1 MSHEHSPVRSSTRI
15 CVALALGVVAAG
27 CRAAPQTGLD
37 PGALPFALDSSRTTQ
52 VADGAAHH
60 FFYAREGPW
69 AVHVLEARTDRCWV
83 PVALKSSGGAV
94 GRATTSALVREAAAH
109 EPVAGAVNADFFLFT
124 PPGVPVGL
132 MVADGQV
139 IAGPIAQPAFAVDSS
154 GRVHIARFEMRG
166 HIESGGVRHPITEWN
181 RAAAKGVALFD
192 RGWGASTDTASG
204 ILEIGLEGH
213 GAYRVSRTDT
223 ATAGIGIPAA
233 GAVLRLGRDA
243 PAPLQEA
250 MRSLEAGDSVRI
262 SVSLAPFH
270 PRDAVGGRPVLV
282 SRGVVAARLDT
293 VGRQGFAMGRHPR
306 TAAGLTRDGQRLL
319 LVTVDGRQAPYSD
332 GMSLPE
338 LASLMLA
345 LGAWEAVNLDGGG
358 STAMVISEGSG
369 GFRLANRPSDGGG
382 ERAVGNAVAL
392 ARRCRP

>member
-1 MSHEHSPVRSSTRI
+1 MSHERSPVRSSIRT
-15 CVALALGVVAAG
+15 CVALAVLAAG

-37 PGALPFALDSSRTTQ
+37 PGALPFALDSSRTSQ
-52 VADGAAHH
+52 VADGASHH
-60 FFYAREGPW
+60 FFYSREGPW
-69 AVHVLEARTDRCWV
+69 AIHVLEARTDRCWV

-109 EPVAGAVNADFFLFT
+109 EPLAGAVNADFFLFS

-132 MVADGQV
+132 MVANGNL
-139 IAGPIAQPAFAVDSS
+139 IGGPIAQPAFAADSS
-154 GRVHIARFEMRG
+154 GRAHIAQFETRG
-166 HIESGGVRHPITEWN
+166 HIESRGVRYPIAGWN
-181 RAAAKGVALFD
+181 RVAPNGVALFD
-192 RGWGASTDTASG
+192 RGWGTATDTASG
-204 ILEIGLEGH
+204 VLEIGMEGH
-213 GAYRVSRTDT
+213 GTYRVARIDT
-223 ATAGIGIPAA
+223 TAAGIAISATS
-233 GAVLRLGRDA
+233 AVLRVGRNA
-243 PAPLQEA
+243 PPSVQDA
-250 MRSLEAGDSVRI
+250 MRSLREGDSVRV

-282 SRGVVAARLDT
+282 RDGVVATRLDT
-293 VGRQGFAMGRHPR
+293 VGRQGFATGRHPR
-306 TAAGLTRDGQRLL
+306 TAAGITRDGARIL

-358 STAMVISEGSG
+358 STAMVIADGPSA
-369 GFRLANRPSDGGG
+369 FRIANRPSDGGG

-392 ARRCRP
+392 AQRCAP